1 MKNVACQKVLMWHNV
16 ATSCPAGHKCSTGS
30 IPGQGKLPHNKEEA
44 KKKKKSCLPY
54 QQTKDAAAIKPST
67 TREAPMVSP

>member
-1 MKNVACQKVLMWHNV
+1 MLPARKF
-16 ATSCPAGHKCSTGS
+16 SCGTM
-30 IPGQGKLPHNKEEA
+30 LPQAALQVTNAAQVRSLARENFHMPRK
-44 KKKKKSCLPY
+44 KQKKKKSCLPY